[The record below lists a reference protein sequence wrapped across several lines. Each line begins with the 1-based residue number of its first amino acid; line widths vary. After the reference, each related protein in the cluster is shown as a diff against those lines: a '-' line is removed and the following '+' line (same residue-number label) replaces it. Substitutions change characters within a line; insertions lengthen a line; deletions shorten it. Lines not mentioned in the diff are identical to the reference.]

1 MIHQPLFSEFSHD
14 PARASHGFQPGNS
27 GGPGRGNRRN
37 QDAEILESWNAPGAC
52 GFWNWVEDVQPCV
65 LQRDNRYAPWEPTEE
80 QRQAIDEILEV
91 DESGRF
97 LHSLSLLIEPRRHG
111 KSTAFALVVLWLTT
125 SRRNH
130 ITQLLGNTADHS
142 RRTQFRTLKRII
154 ANTPRL
160 ARLIPDE
167 FIYVNEITFPPLQSA
182 IQLGE
187 GLSLSSAFGDR
198 LNCLWVS
205 DFHASPDLSPFNA
218 LQASLLDSEDSLI
231 LIDANV
237 DPTDGHV
244 HSLQKEAEAETDHTI
259 YARHTHYRDFQEFEK
274 KAPSWIDRIKARRLQ
289 RTALPADF
297 RRDILGQRSDAK
309 NALFPTEFIKA
320 ARSPYKQPVADLK
333 ELVKGRAY
341 KVGGGLDR
349 AKSLSPLA
357 GGDSSVWTVVAK
369 VASPEHGEPEFYVL
383 NQVIFNLNTSR
394 AIKKAILADHE
405 RYGLDNVV
413 LENYEI
419 TDLAP
424 WLADVKI
431 PHEIVTA
438 SEKMQNSAFPEMARI
453 FREERFHFSKDLKV
467 FENELK
473 AFVYQAGRAGKY
485 SFGAATSKQ
494 HDDTVYSC
502 CHAIWS
508 LREAILNLYV
518 LGNIQCRNKS
528 PRRHLCYLMGGEKQL
543 LCADYC
549 QAHKQ
554 VEGMFREYRK
564 VRLDDELTIPEFFE
578 TRVKL
583 EGARI
588 SQAA

>member
-1 MIHQPLFSEFSHD
+1 MIRQLLHPLLTPET
-14 PARASHGFQPGNS
+14 ASRQFQPGNP
-27 GGPGRGNRRN
+27 GGPGRGNRR
-37 QDAEILESWNAPGAC
+37 DRDGEILARWNAPGSL
-52 GFWNWVEDVQPCV
+52 GFWAWVADVQPHV
-65 LQRDNRYAPWEPTEE
+65 LQRNNQYGPWEPTDE
-80 QRQAIDEILEV
+80 QRRAIDNALAV
-91 DESGRF
+91 DAHGRF
-97 LHSLSLLIEPRRHG
+97 LHTLNLLIEPRRHG
-111 KSTAFALVVLWLTT
+111 KSTTFALVVLWLTT

-130 ITQLLGNTADHS
+130 ITQLLGNTFDHA
-142 RRTQFRTLKRII
+142 RRVQFRTLKRIVG
-154 ANTPRL
+154 NTPRL
-160 ARLIPDE
+160 ARLIPED
-167 FIYVNEITFPPLQSA
+167 FIFTQEITFPPLQSA

-187 GLSLSSAFGDR
+187 GVNVANAFGER

-205 DFHASPDLSPFNA
+205 DFHASPDLGPFNA
-218 LQASLLDSEDSLI
+218 LQAATLDSEDSLI

-244 HSLQKEAEAETDHTI
+244 HGLQKEAETDHTI
-259 YARHTHYRDFQEFEK
+259 YARHVCYRDLAEFEAQ
-274 KAPSWIDRIKARRLQ
+274 APQWIDRQKARRLQ

-297 RRDILGQRSDAK
+297 KRDILGQRSDAK

-320 ARSPYKQPVADLK
+320 ARAPYKVPVADLQS
-333 ELVKGRAY
+333 LARSRAY
-341 KVGGGLDR
+341 KIGGGLDR

-357 GGDSSVWTVVAK
+357 GGDSTVWTVVAK

-383 NQVIFNLNTSR
+383 NQVVFTLNTSR
-394 AIKKAILADHE
+394 AIKKAILQDHE

-453 FREERFHFSKDLKV
+453 FREGRFHFPKELKT
-467 FENELK
+467 FESELK

-494 HDDTVYSC
+494 HDDTVYST
-502 CHAIWS
+502 CHAIWA
-508 LREAILNLYV
+508 LREAVLAAYV
-518 LGNIQCRNKS
+518 LGSFTCRNKS
-528 PRRHLCYLMGGEKQL
+528 PRRQLCYLMGGGKQL
-543 LCADYC
+543 LCADFC

-554 VEGMFREYRK
+554 VEAMFQEFK
-564 VRLDDELTIPEFFE
+564 KIRLDDDLNLHEFFE
-578 TRVKL
+578 SKVRFD
-583 EGARI
+583 GARI
-588 SQAA
+588 YQAA

>member
-1 MIHQPLFSEFSHD
+1 MIYQPLFPGFPDNGTH
-14 PARASHGFQPGNS
+14 AFQPGNP

-37 QDAEILESWNAPGAC
+37 QDAEILERWNEPASA
-52 GFWNWVEDVQPCV
+52 GFWNWVADVQPHV
-65 LQRDNRYAPWEPTEE
+65 LQRDNRYGVWTPTTE

-91 DESGRF
+91 DGNGRF

-111 KSTAFALVVLWLTT
+111 KSTTFALVVLWLTT
-125 SRRNH
+125 SRHNH
-130 ITQLLGNTADHS
+130 VTQLLGNTADHS

-160 ARLIPDE
+160 ARLIQPE
-167 FIYVNEITFPPLQSA
+167 FIFTQEITFPPLQSA

-187 GLSLSSAFGDR
+187 GVSLSSAFGDR

-205 DFHASPDLSPFNA
+205 DFHACPDPGPFNA
-218 LQASLLDSEDSLI
+218 LQASLLDSQDSLI

-244 HSLQKEAEAETDHTI
+244 HGLQKEAASDPTI
-259 YARHTHYRDFQEFEK
+259 YARHVCYRDLAEFEAL
-274 KAPSWIDRIKARRLQ
+274 APSWIDRQKARRLQ

-297 RRDILGQRSDAK
+297 KRDILGQRSDAK

-320 ARSPYKQPVADLK
+320 ARSPYKIPVSDLK

-357 GGDSSVWTVVAK
+357 GGDSTVWTVVAK

-383 NQVIFNLNTSR
+383 NQVVFTLNTSR
-394 AIKKAILADHE
+394 AIKKAILQDHE

-438 SEKMQNSAFPEMARI
+438 SEKMQNSAFPEMART

-485 SFGAATSKQ
+485 SFGAANSKS
-494 HDDTVYSC
+494 HDDTVYST
-502 CHAIWS
+502 CHAIWA
-508 LREAILNLYV
+508 LREAVLNLYV
-518 LGNIQCRNKS
+518 LGNIQCKNKS
-528 PRRHLCYLMGGEKQL
+528 PRRQLCYLMGGTKQL

-549 QAHKQ
+549 HAHKQ
-554 VEGMFREYRK
+554 VEVMFQEYRK
-564 VRLDDELTIPEFFE
+564 VRLDDEITLPEFFE
-578 TRVKL
+578 TRVKF

>member
-1 MIHQPLFSEFSHD
+1 MQ
-14 PARASHGFQPGNS
+14 
-27 GGPGRGNRRN
+27 RN
-37 QDAEILESWNAPGAC
+37 NQYG
-52 GFWNWVEDVQPCV
+52 
-65 LQRDNRYAPWEPTEE
+65 PWEPTEE
-80 QRQAIDEILEV
+80 QRRAVDNILAV
-91 DESGRF
+91 DGNGRF
-97 LHSLSLLIEPRRHG
+97 LHTLSLLIEPRRHG
-111 KSTAFALVVLWLTT
+111 KSTTFALLCLWLTT

-130 ITQLLGNTADHS
+130 ITQLLGNTFDHA
-142 RRTQFRTLKRII
+142 RRVQFRTLKRII
-154 ANTPRL
+154 GNTPRL
-160 ARLIPDE
+160 ARLIPED
-167 FIYVNEITFPPLQSA
+167 FIFTNEITFPPLQSA

-187 GLSLSSAFGDR
+187 GVNVANAFGER

-205 DFHASPDLSPFNA
+205 DFHASPDLGPFNA
-218 LQASLLDSEDSLI
+218 LQAATLDSEDSLI

-244 HSLQKEAEAETDHTI
+244 HGLQKEAEADHTI
-259 YARHTHYRDFQEFEK
+259 YARHVCYRDLAEFEAL
-274 KAPSWIDRIKARRLQ
+274 APAWIDRQKARRLQ

-297 RRDILGQRSDAK
+297 KRDILGQRSDAK

-320 ARSPYKQPVADLK
+320 ARAPYKIPVADLK
-333 ELVKGRAY
+333 ELTKGRAC

-357 GGDSSVWTVVAK
+357 GGDSTVWTVVAK

-383 NQVIFNLNTSR
+383 NQVVFTLNTSR

-405 RYGLDNVV
+405 RYGLDNVT

-453 FREERFHFSKDLKV
+453 FREERFHFAKDLKT
-467 FENELK
+467 FESELK

-485 SFGAATSKQ
+485 SFGAATSRQ
-494 HDDTVYSC
+494 HDDTVYSA
-502 CHAIWS
+502 CHAIWA
-508 LREAILNLYV
+508 LREAVLNLYV
-518 LGNIQCRNKS
+518 LGNIQCKNKS
-528 PRRHLCYLMGGEKQL
+528 PRRRICYLMGGEKQL
-543 LCADYC
+543 LCADFC

-554 VEGMFREYRK
+554 VEGMFQEYRK
-564 VRLDDELTIPEFFE
+564 VRLDDELTLPEFFE

-588 SQAA
+588 YQAA

>member
-1 MIHQPLFSEFSHD
+1 MTYQPLFTGFPD
-14 PARASHGFQPGNS
+14 PESAVSRQFQPGNP
-27 GGPGRGNRRN
+27 GGPGRGNRR
-37 QDAEILESWNAPGAC
+37 DRDSEILDRWNAPGSL
-52 GFWNWVEDVQPCV
+52 GFWNWVADVRPHV
-65 LQRDNRYAPWEPTEE
+65 LQRNNQYGPWEPTQE
-80 QRQAIDEILEV
+80 QRQAVDNILAV
-91 DESGRF
+91 DAHGRF

-160 ARLIPDE
+160 ARLIPEE
-167 FIYVNEITFPPLQSA
+167 FIFTNEITFPPLQSA

-205 DFHASPDLSPFNA
+205 DLHASPDLSPFNA
-218 LQASLLDSEDSLI
+218 LQASLLDSQDSLI

-244 HSLQKEAEAETDHTI
+244 HGLQKEAETDHTI
-259 YARHTHYRDFQEFEK
+259 YARHTHYRDLTEFEAQ
-274 KAPSWIDRIKARRLQ
+274 APAWIDRQKARRLQ

-320 ARSPYKQPVADLK
+320 ARAPYKIPVSDLK
-333 ELVKGRAY
+333 ELTRGLAC

-357 GGDSSVWTVVAK
+357 GGDSTVWTVVAK
-369 VASPEHGEPEFYVL
+369 VASPEHGEAEYFVL
-383 NQVIFNLNTSR
+383 NQVVFTLNTSR

-405 RYGLDNVV
+405 RYGLDNVI

-431 PHEIVTA
+431 PCEILTA
-438 SEKMQNSAFPEMARI
+438 TEKMQNSAFPEMARI
-453 FREERFHFSKDLKV
+453 FREGRFHFSKDLKV
-467 FENELK
+467 FESE
-473 AFVYQAGRAGKY
+473 
-485 SFGAATSKQ
+485 
-494 HDDTVYSC
+494 
-502 CHAIWS
+502 
-508 LREAILNLYV
+508 LNL
-518 LGNIQCRNKS
+518 N
-528 PRRHLCYLMGGEKQL
+528 
-543 LCADYC
+543 
-549 QAHKQ
+549 
-554 VEGMFREYRK
+554 
-564 VRLDDELTIPEFFE
+564 
-578 TRVKL
+578 
-583 EGARI
+583 
-588 SQAA
+588 

>member
-1 MIHQPLFSEFSHD
+1 MIYQPLFPGFSDSES
-14 PARASHGFQPGNS
+14 AASRQFQLGNP
-27 GGPGRGNRRN
+27 GGPGRGNRR
-37 QDAEILESWNAPGAC
+37 DRDSEILDRWNAPGPL
-52 GFWNWVEDVQPCV
+52 GFWNWVADVCPHV
-65 LQRDNRYAPWEPTEE
+65 LQRNNQYGTWEPTEE
-80 QRQAIDEILEV
+80 QRRAIDNVLAV
-91 DESGRF
+91 DGGGRF
-97 LHSLSLLIEPRRHG
+97 LHTLSLLIEPRRHG
-111 KSTAFALVVLWLTT
+111 KSTTFALVVLWLST

-130 ITQLLGNTADHS
+130 ITQLLGNTADHA
-142 RRTQFRTLKRII
+142 RRVQFRTLKRII

-160 ARLIPDE
+160 ARLIQDE
-167 FIYVNEITFPPLQSA
+167 FIFTQEITFPPLQSA

-205 DFHASPDLSPFNA
+205 DFHACPDPGPFNA

-244 HSLQKEAEAETDHTI
+244 HGLQKEAEADQTI
-259 YARHTHYRDFQEFEK
+259 YARHTHYRDLAEFEAQ
-274 KAPSWIDRIKARRLQ
+274 APDWIDRQKARRLQ

-297 RRDILGQRSDAK
+297 KRDILGQRSDAK

-320 ARSPYKQPVADLK
+320 AKAPYKMPVADLK
-333 ELVKGRAY
+333 ELTRGRAC

-357 GGDSSVWTVVAK
+357 GGDSTVWTVVAK

-383 NQVIFNLNTSR
+383 NQVIFTLNTSR
-394 AIKKAILADHE
+394 AIKKAILQDHE

-453 FREERFHFSKDLKV
+453 FREERFHFPKELKV

-485 SFGAATSKQ
+485 SFGAATSRQ
-494 HDDTVYSC
+494 HDDTVYSA

-508 LREAILNLYV
+508 LREAVLNLYV
-518 LGNIQCRNKS
+518 LGNIQCKNKS
-528 PRRHLCYLMGGEKQL
+528 PRRHICYLMGGEKQL

-554 VEGMFREYRK
+554 VEAMFQEYRK
-564 VRLDDELTIPEFFE
+564 VRLDDELTLPEFFE

-588 SQAA
+588 YQAA

>member
-1 MIHQPLFSEFSHD
+1 MTYQPLFPGFPGSA
-14 PARASHGFQPGNS
+14 PQGFQPGNP
-27 GGPGRGNRRN
+27 GGPGRGNKRN

-52 GFWNWVEDVQPCV
+52 GFWNWVADVQPCV
-65 LQRDNRYAPWEPTEE
+65 LQRDNRYAPWEPTQE
-80 QRQAIDEILEV
+80 QTQAIDEILEV
-91 DESGRF
+91 DGNGRF

-125 SRRNH
+125 SRHNH
-130 ITQLLGNTADHS
+130 VCQLLGNTADHS

-160 ARLIPDE
+160 ARLIQPE
-167 FIYVNEITFPPLQSA
+167 FIFTQEITFPPLQSA

-205 DFHASPDLSPFNA
+205 DFHACPDPGPFNA
-218 LQASLLDSEDSLI
+218 LQASLLDSQDSLI

-244 HSLQKEAEAETDHTI
+244 HGLQKEAASDPTI
-259 YARHTHYRDFQEFEK
+259 YARHTHYRDLAEFEAQ
-274 KAPSWIDRIKARRLQ
+274 APSWIDRQKARRLQ

-297 RRDILGQRSDAK
+297 KRDILGQRSDAK

-320 ARSPYKQPVADLK
+320 ARSPYKIPVADLK

-357 GGDSSVWTVVAK
+357 GGDSTVWTVLAK
-369 VASPEHGEPEFYVL
+369 VASPEHGEPEFYIL
-383 NQVIFNLNTSR
+383 NQVIFTLNTSR
-394 AIKKAILADHE
+394 AIKKAILQDHE
-405 RYGLDNVV
+405 RYHLDAVT
-413 LENYEI
+413 LENYEV

-424 WLADVKI
+424 WLADVGI

-467 FENELK
+467 FESELK

-485 SFGAATSKQ
+485 SFGAATSKA
-494 HDDTVYSC
+494 HDDTVYSA

-508 LREAILNLYV
+508 LREAVLNLYV
-518 LGNIQCRNKS
+518 LGNIQCKNKS
-528 PRRHLCYLMGGEKQL
+528 PRRHICYLMGGTKQL

-549 QAHKQ
+549 QAHRQ
-554 VEGMFREYRK
+554 VEVMFQEYRK
-564 VRLDDELTIPEFFE
+564 VRLDDEITLPEFFE